1 MVEIINQ
8 FFDSNHIDYAEN
20 VSLAKKTWIHR
31 GPVVPYYISP
41 SNVDE
46 LKSVVEFLCNNKKDF
61 KVIGHTSNLY
71 FKDTYRTDA
80 IISTRKMTSYIEKDG
95 KLICDAGVNV
105 SQLSKYCIEHGIL
118 GFEGLVGL
126 PGTVAAAVVN
136 NSSCFKCSIF
146 DLLIDVDVLL
156 IERDGTCSFRTIKR
170 DELGFT
176 HRSSTIKRGE
186 LNAIL
191 LKVRLAVNKTTN
203 IDELKQKAQY
213 NIDLREKTQEGKAYN
228 LGSVFS
234 GFHRNKISL
243 TSFGIWGVPKV
254 FVFKVREHFRRTDKD
269 YQLRRNAYLL
279 RLFGY
284 KDVIPYVSKK
294 NINCF
299 MWLDE
304 GSDSAFGRYYEF
316 MHRYADCNPLEIEVL
331 E

>member
-1 MVEIINQ
+1 MVEKMNQ
-8 FFDSNHIDYAEN
+8 FLDSNHIEYAEN

-80 IISTRKMTSYIEKDG
+80 IVSTRKMTTYTEKDG
-95 KLICDAGVNV
+95 KLICDAGVNI
-105 SQLSKYCIEHGIL
+105 SQLSRHCVERGIL

-170 DELGFT
+170 DELGFA
-176 HRSSTIKRGE
+176 HRSSAIKRGE
-186 LNAIL
+186 LNAIV

-213 NIDLREKTQEGKAYN
+213 NIDLREKTQEGKAKN
-228 LGSVFS
+228 LGSVFAS
-234 GFHRNKISL
+234 RKSKPLFFFDLGLLKLPSVLALRVADHFFRNRESYRLKRN
-243 TSFGIWGVPKV
+243 SF
-254 FVFKVREHFRRTDKD
+254 
-269 YQLRRNAYLL
+269 LL
-279 RLFGY
+279 KLFGY
-284 KDVIPYVSKK
+284 KDVIPYVSRK

-299 MWLDE
+299 IWSDE
-304 GSDSAFGRYYEF
+304 RADSAFIRYNEF
-316 MHRYADCNPLEIEVL
+316 MHKCFECGNMEIEIC